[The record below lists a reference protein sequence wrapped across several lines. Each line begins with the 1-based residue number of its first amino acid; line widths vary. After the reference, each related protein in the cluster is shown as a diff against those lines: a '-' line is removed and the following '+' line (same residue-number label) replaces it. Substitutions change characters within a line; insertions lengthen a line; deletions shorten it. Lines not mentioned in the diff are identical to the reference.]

1 MGPQAD
7 GGSGPWTKG
16 DSVAG
21 DRSLEA
27 PGPRRGAG
35 SGPRSR
41 GRLAGTQPH
50 REVGPHE
57 GVRGRVTVS
66 ERGTFSAGVSPP
78 DQPPAPGPRGPRGSI
93 LPSTLERPARAPEPH
108 RTAALPR
115 TRTLGGT
122 GSSAPTPG
130 RKTPVSAHRVRR
142 AELYQGQAWARDR
155 QPSSDI
161 SLS

>member
-108 RTAALPR
+108 RTAAHPHPR
-115 TRTLGGT
+115 RHRELR
-122 GSSAPTPG
+122 AHPG